1 VFNVASVTK
10 RGKTWQYTVSRYTDG
25 KYDPVRKGGFATKKE
40 AQVAATAIE
49 MRLQKGGNVLTR
61 DKAFTEYFEAWIEKY
76 KSIKHKNTYRR
87 YQDSLR
93 RAQEYFKDKPIQ
105 KITSDEYQTFL
116 DDYAKGR
123 SKESVRKLN
132 THIKACIKDAIDD
145 GYLAI
150 DFTRKAVNNGSVP
163 AKKDSEKH
171 ISYADSQKLLN
182 YLISH
187 LERTEDYLLLLAL
200 VSGMRFG
207 ELVGLTMPAFN
218 FKNNTISIFQA
229 WDYREGKGYSDLKN
243 TSSER
248 IIVVEDI
255 VMRLLEEY
263 AKQLKENEYGL
274 FFYVGGNIKSVT
286 NEDANKRLK
295 SILNEL
301 EIQEIT
307 CHGLRHTHASV
318 LLYEGVDTQ
327 YVSERL
333 GHETIFTT
341 MHTYAHVLRELRTRE
356 EQKALSIYK
365 KMLDKRDI

>member
-1 VFNVASVTK
+1 MASVTK
-10 RGKTWQYTVSRYTDG
+10 RGKTWQYIVSRYTDG
-25 KYDPVRKGGFATKKE
+25 KYDPVRKGGFSTKKE

-61 DKAFTEYFEAWIEKY
+61 DKAFIEYFEAWIEKY
-76 KSIKHKNTYRR
+76 KSTKHKNTYRR

-93 RAQEYFKDKPIQ
+93 RAQEYFKDRPIQ

-116 DDYAKGR
+116 DNYANGR

-132 THIKACIKDAIDD
+132 THVKACIKDAIDD

-150 DFTRKAVNNGSVP
+150 DFTRKALNNGSVP

-171 ISYADSQKLLN
+171 ISYAESQRLLK
-182 YLISH
+182 YLINH
-187 LERTEDYLLLLAL
+187 LESTEDYLLLLGL

-207 ELVGLTMPAFN
+207 ELVGLTKNAFN
-218 FKNNTISIFQA
+218 FKENIISIVQA
-229 WDYREGKGYSDLKN
+229 WDYRGGTGYTDLKN
-243 TSSER
+243 TPSER
-248 IIVVEDI
+248 TIVIEDI
-255 VMRLLEEY
+255 VMRLLEDY
-263 AKQLKENEYGL
+263 ANQLVDNDFGL

-295 SILNEL
+295 SILNKL
-301 EIQEIT
+301 GIQAIT

-356 EQKALSIYK
+356 EQKAMSIYK
-365 KMLDKRDI
+365 KMLDIKDE